1 MLDIAKIRHLYFNPP
16 PAEPGPVPSREELYA
31 RAERRAVQS
40 CILTGGDPRA
50 LGLGEHGA
58 LIGGP
63 GKPPR
68 QFSRDP
74 DFTRRSR
81 TPLPLPWFD
90 HPKARSEPD
99 PAPSD
104 DDVRAFFAHLSGG
117 HLAGYPDRPSG
128 AELSR
133 IFRTADMAPVQ
144 RDQVWHVFA
153 CIHQWDLP
161 GLLYPGGMSV
171 YEVAR
176 AIHLSRTL
184 RPHVIAWINLFGQE
198 PAPGRDREAFRRRE
212 D

>member
-16 PAEPGPVPSREELYA
+16 PGGPGPKPTREELYA
-31 RAERRAVQS
+31 LAERRAVKA
-40 CILTGGDPRA
+40 CIQAGGDPRE

-68 QFSRDP
+68 HFSIDP
-74 DFTRRSR
+74 DFTGRSR
-81 TPLPLPWFD
+81 IPLPLTWFD
-90 HPKARSEPD
+90 YPRAHTKAD
-99 PAPSD
+99 PAPSA
-104 DDVRAFFAHLSGG
+104 DDVRGFFAHLSGG
-117 HLAGYPDRPSG
+117 HLAGYPDRPTG

-133 IFRTADMAPVQ
+133 IFRADRMTLIQ

-153 CIHQWDLP
+153 CIHPWDLP

-176 AIHLSRTL
+176 AIHLSKTL
-184 RPHVIAWINLFGQE
+184 RSPALAWINLFGVPPNEQ
-198 PAPGRDREAFRRRE
+198 G
-212 D
+212 